1 MRAMA
6 HAFLA
11 RHGNE
16 EARLESDL
24 LVAHALGLDRLGL
37 LMKLDAQL
45 QTSEVDRARELL
57 VRRSKHEPV
66 AYITGSREFYGRAI
80 LVGSGALVPRPET
93 ELLVDLARSWYSDWA
108 VAENNSCARVLDLGT
123 GSGCL
128 AATLALE
135 LEEARVL
142 AVDRSEEALAW
153 AQRNVEALE
162 LAERVELAL
171 GDGLELAE
179 ARGPFDLLV
188 SNPPYVDPASAAS
201 LAADVRDHEP
211 GMALFAPDQ
220 DLDFWAREL
229 LQRSRSLL
237 APGGMLLV
245 ELGYDQGPRVL
256 EIAQGLGLQVE
267 LRKDLAGIERVL
279 EARA

>member
-1 MRAMA
+1 MA
-6 HAFLA
+6 QAFLV

-24 LVAHALGLDRLGL
+24 LVAHALGVDRLGL
-37 LMKLDAQL
+37 LMRLDAQL
-45 QTSEVDRARELL
+45 EPANVDRARELL
-57 VRRSKHEPV
+57 VRRSKDEPV
-66 AYITGSREFYGRAI
+66 AYITGSREFYGRAF

-93 ELLVDLARSWYSDWA
+93 ELLVDLARSWHTDWQA
-108 VAENNSCARVLDLGT
+108 AGGKDARVLDLGT

-135 LEEARVL
+135 IEEAQVL
-142 AVDRSEEALAW
+142 AVDCSEEALAW
-153 AQRNVEALE
+153 AQRNVQALE
-162 LAERVELAL
+162 LAERVELFL

-179 ARGPFDLLV
+179 TRAPFDLLL

-211 GMALFAPDQ
+211 SLALFAPGE

-229 LQRSRSLL
+229 LERSSRLL
-237 APGGMLLV
+237 APGGVLLV
-245 ELGYDQGPRVL
+245 ELGFDQGPRVI
-256 EIAQGLGLQVE
+256 EIARGLGLEVQ

-279 EARA
+279 EFRA